1 MPSYLSPQWM
11 LLYGLGLSFLF
22 PQEHKLKQY
31 SKVWSKNLLQLSIIL
46 LGSNLKI
53 SEVIGHGA
61 KGFGITLI
69 TLSLIFVVGYILNK
83 FFRLEQNQS
92 ILITVGTAICGGSAI
107 AAVAPV
113 IKASAAHIAMSM
125 GVVFFLNA
133 LAIFIFPPL
142 GHFLELS
149 QAEFGLFSALAIHD
163 TSSVVAASSLYGQ
176 EAMKLATTYKLTRAL
191 WIIPLTLY
199 FSIRQNK
206 DQIQPWYKKVKI
218 PTFILGFILISL
230 VFSLVPTLSPLRPY
244 FSLGSKVGL
253 SLTLFFIGFTMEI
266 KDIRASGKNSLLYGV
281 LIWLFTILISYAII
295 LFSR

>member
-22 PQEHKLKQY
+22 PQEHKFKQY

-69 TLSLIFVVGYILNK
+69 TLSLIFVAGYILNK
-83 FFRLEQNQS
+83 FFRLEKNQS

-113 IKASAAHIAMSM
+113 IKASAGHIAMSM

-206 DQIQPWYKKVKI
+206 DQLQPWYKKVKI

-230 VFSLVPTLSPLRPY
+230 IFSLVPSLSPLRPY
-244 FSLGSKVGL
+244 FSLASKAGL

-266 KDIRASGKNSLLYGV
+266 KDIRSSGKSSLLYGV

>member
-11 LLYGLGLSFLF
+11 LLYGLGLSLLF
-22 PQEHKLKQY
+22 PQEHKFKQY
-31 SKVWSKNLLQLSIIL
+31 SKIGSKNLLQLSIIL

-69 TLSLIFVVGYILNK
+69 TLSFIFVVGYILNK

-206 DQIQPWYKKVKI
+206 DQIQPWFKKIKI

-244 FSLGSKVGL
+244 FSLGSKAGL
-253 SLTLFFIGFTMEI
+253 SLTLFFIGFAMEI
-266 KDIRASGKNSLLYGV
+266 KDIRASGKSSLLYGM
-281 LIWLFTILISYAII
+281 LIWLFTIFLSYMII
-295 LFSR
+295 IFSR

>member
-1 MPSYLSPQWM
+1 M

-22 PQEHKLKQY
+22 PQEHILKQY

-53 SEVIGHGA
+53 SEVIDHGA

-69 TLSLIFVVGYILNK
+69 TLSLIFCAGFILNK
-83 FFRLEQNQS
+83 FFRLNRNQS
-92 ILITVGTAICGGSAI
+92 TLITVGTAICGGSAI

-113 IKASAAHIAMSM
+113 IKASTGHIAMSM
-125 GVVFFLNA
+125 GIVFLLNA

-142 GHFLELS
+142 GHFLDLTQS
-149 QAEFGLFSALAIHD
+149 EFGLFSALAIHD

-206 DQIQPWYKKVKI
+206 DQIQPWYRKIKV
-218 PTFILGFILISL
+218 PTFILGFILVSL
-230 VFSLVPTLSPLRPY
+230 IFSLIPSLSALRPY
-244 FSLGSKVGL
+244 FSLGSKIGL
-253 SLTLFFIGFTMEI
+253 SLTLFFIGFAI
-266 KDIRASGKNSLLYGV
+266 QVKDLRASGKSSLLFGC
-281 LIWLFTILISYAII
+281 LIWFFTILMSYAII

>member
-22 PQEHKLKQY
+22 PQDHKLKQY
-31 SKVWSKNLLQLSIIL
+31 SKVWSKRLLQLSIIL

-69 TLSLIFVVGYILNK
+69 TLSLIFIAGFILNK
-83 FFRLEQNQS
+83 IIRLDQNQAT
-92 ILITVGTAICGGSAI
+92 LITVGTAICGGSAI

-113 IKASAAHIAMSM
+113 IKASSGHIAMSM

-142 GHFLELS
+142 GHFLQLD

-199 FSIRQNK
+199 FSVRQNK

-218 PTFILGFILISL
+218 PTFILGFILTSL
-230 VFSLVPTLSPLRPY
+230 IFSLMPGLSSLRPY
-244 FSLGSKVGL
+244 FSLSAKAGL
-253 SLTLFFIGFTMEI
+253 SLTLFFIGFAMQV
-266 KDIRASGKNSLLYGV
+266 KDLRASGKSSLLYGCI
-281 LIWLFTILISYAII
+281 LWLFTILVSYSII